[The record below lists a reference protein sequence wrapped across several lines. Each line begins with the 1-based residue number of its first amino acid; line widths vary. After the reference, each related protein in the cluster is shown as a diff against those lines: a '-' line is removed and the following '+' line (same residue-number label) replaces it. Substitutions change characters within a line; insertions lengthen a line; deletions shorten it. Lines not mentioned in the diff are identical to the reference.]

1 MSGSKRIN
9 ASNTVGATSSVKS
22 SSNIQVIGKIGT
34 PLSGKIV
41 TPQSLLPR
49 KTSSKDGG
57 KKYGNKKASTNPGED
72 TITELVELPEK
83 GGKLISAMSSKEL
96 LGGADKFA
104 IRRMTR
110 NEMASE
116 KHLEEKVIVT
126 LSETFTETLFF
137 SPSLVMSNETREVVA
152 LEEKNVRYEALIDS
166 HKNSDGFSSRQTQTL
181 NNFQKNQND
190 QAAPN
195 ASQDFGC
202 LAVSYEI
209 TDTLSGKKT
218 STETDTFTSTT
229 EDSNDPRA
237 VGLSPQVAIFVQ
249 DTVGVAIATHGCL
262 LNVDD
267 LTRPAD
273 PQEAVRKEPGRV
285 GGGGRSQRVSVGVGG
300 VGSSRAFAAGNSQTD
315 DVSSSRP
322 SNSVTGDDS
331 EDEPHSR
338 QVSYGG
344 DDHGAGGGQGAEAPD
359 GQQLLRERQAA
370 AIMESKSLLKKLQL
384 TERTVLQ
391 NIYHRQHLDYRDLP
405 DVNPLILTS
414 KNDVQVIDSTDQLFG
429 GLGLGLM
436 SLGVGIGGI
445 SGSTAQLGKTAGNSS
460 SKHKQMDDADGTD
473 SDTVVSQDKAS
484 PDLRKLFSYHAESV
498 VRGRP
503 VTAMAWNSAN
513 ADLLAVGYGRVDFS
527 LDGGQKPARGMAVDE
542 ELAGGLVL
550 FWSIRNPEHPEKVLR
565 TAHPVTALD
574 FSRRSPTL
582 LALGLYNGDIDVY
595 DVRRESDWGKPVQ
608 SSGGMDGGHTDPV
621 WQVRWITKGQEGG
634 ETLVS
639 ISTDGRVL
647 EWNLKKGLVVTT
659 LMALK
664 RGGVGEGWISR
675 QAAGLGFDFVPGDS
689 TTYVVGTEEGQV
701 HRCSVSYN
709 EQYLDTYESHN
720 GPVYRVRFS
729 TRWPDVFVSCSAD
742 WTVGLYHIRSSA
754 GRGPLLRLHCTGQDF
769 GISDVTWCPG
779 NSTVLAAV
787 TNDAKLQI
795 WDLDVSAIDP
805 VINFDTNLDAEPDS
819 ADFGHT
825 TSSKPG
831 SPSTKPG
838 SPEMLF
844 GSTGLLHKK
853 STNTTLGQSRR
864 DDRDASE
871 KETPVT
877 KLLQSLA
884 QSGNRRSLT
893 CVLFG
898 ERSPIVVVGDNR
910 GVVTVYR
917 VMHPVLFTHQGPV
930 QQMDRLREAI
940 LRQSDPM
947 DAAKLSAGGAANGS
961 VEPSNN

>member
-1 MSGSKRIN
+1 MN
-9 ASNTVGATSSVKS
+9 ASATAGGTSSTKS
-22 SSNIQVIGKIGT
+22 SSNIQVIGKVGT

-49 KTSSKDGG
+49 KITSKDAS
-57 KKYGNKKASTNPGED
+57 KKYGNRKASNMPGED

-83 GGKLISAMSSKEL
+83 PGKILSTMSSKDL
-96 LGGADKFA
+96 LAAERFSV
-104 IRRMTR
+104 RRMTR
-110 NEMASE
+110 NEMVSE
-116 KHLEEKVIVT
+116 KHEEKVIVT
-126 LSETFTETLFF
+126 LTETLTETLFYA
-137 SPSLVMSNETREVVA
+137 PSLVMSNETREVVA
-152 LEEKNVRYEALIDS
+152 LEEKNARYEALIES

-202 LAVSYEI
+202 HAVSYDI
-209 TDTLSGKKT
+209 TDTLSGKKA
-218 STETDTFTSTT
+218 SKESDTFTSTTNTT
-229 EDSNDPRA
+229 EDSNDPRS
-237 VGLSPQVAIFVQ
+237 VGLSPQVSKFVQ
-249 DTVGVAIATHGCL
+249 DTVGVAIATNGCL
-262 LNVDD
+262 LDVDD

-273 PQEAVRKEPGRV
+273 PQEASRKEPGRV
-285 GGGGRSQRVSVGVGG
+285 GGTSRPHRVSIGG
-300 VGSSRAFAAGNSQTD
+300 AGNSRAFTVGNSQAD
-315 DVSSSRP
+315 DMSSSRP
-322 SNSVTGDDS
+322 SNSAAGDDS
-331 EDEPHSR
+331 EEESHSR
-338 QVSYGG
+338 QVSMGG
-344 DDHGAGGGQGAEAPD
+344 EDPGVHSGQAAEAPD

-370 AIMESKSLLKKLQL
+370 AIMESKSLLRKLQL

-405 DVNPLILTS
+405 DVNPLVLTT
-414 KNDVQVIDSTDQLFG
+414 KTDVQVVDSTDQLFG
-429 GLGLGLM
+429 NLGLGVM

-445 SGSTAQLGKTAGNSS
+445 GVSSVQVGKTTLNSS
-460 SKHKQMDDADGTD
+460 KQKPIEDLDG
-473 SDTVVSQDKAS
+473 SDTEGTESLQDKTPPS
-484 PDLRKLFSYHAESV
+484 LRRLFCYRAESV

-503 VTAMAWNSAN
+503 VTAMAWNAAN

-550 FWSIRNPEHPEKVLR
+550 FWSIRNPQHPEKVLR
-565 TAHPVTALD
+565 TSQPVTALD

-582 LALGLYNGDIDVY
+582 LALGLYNGDVDVY
-595 DVRRESDWGKPVQ
+595 DVRRENDWGKPVQ

-621 WQVRWITKGQEGG
+621 WQVRWILKGQERI

-647 EWNLKKGLVVTT
+647 EWNLKKGLVVTA
-659 LMALK
+659 LMVLK

-689 TTYVVGTEEGQV
+689 TTYVVGTEEGMV
-701 HRCSVSYN
+701 HRCSVSYS

-754 GRGPLLRLHCTGQDF
+754 GRGPLLRLHSTGQDF
-769 GISDVTWCPG
+769 GISDISWCPG

-805 VINFDTNLDAEPDS
+805 VINYDTDADAESD
-819 ADFGHT
+819 ATAFGQT
-825 TSSKPG
+825 ANSKPG
-831 SPSTKPG
+831 SPGSKPG
-838 SPEMLF
+838 SPGTPF
-844 GSTGLLHKK
+844 GGTTGILRSKLM
-853 STNTTLGQSRR
+853 TAPLGQTRR
-864 DDRDASE
+864 DERESAD
-871 KETPVT
+871 KETPVA

-917 VMHPVLFTHQGPV
+917 VMNPVLFTHEGPV
-930 QQMDRLREAI
+930 QQMERLREAI

-947 DAAKLSAGGAANGS
+947 DAAKLSASGS
-961 VEPSNN
+961 GTGSASGSAEPSSN